1 MSRVSKWKLEKNKVK
16 VVFRLQFHAT
26 HIPQSGWEKLFI
38 SFIPADTG
46 KATAKTTKANVRN
59 GTCKWS
65 DPIYETTRL
74 LQDSRT
80 KLYDE
85 KLYKIVV
92 AMGSSRASTL
102 GEASVNLADY
112 VDGLKPSDVSLPLH
126 GCNFGTILH
135 VTIQLLT
142 SKTGFR
148 EFEQQRELREKGLH
162 ADSAP
167 AKIQYPEEVT
177 IDEVGAHIKFKSD
190 ANEVS
195 SLEEEVNPS
204 EEYGGSA
211 TGFDGSS
218 NTSGSFS
225 AEKHEVDS
233 KSTTSSP
240 HKVKRGTPDH
250 PNTAQGSIGSD
261 KSTTDNN
268 NELATAFEEN
278 NRLRASLEISESS
291 FFNLKLEVDSLQTL
305 ADELGSE
312 TQKLSCQLAAEASSS
327 EQLAN
332 EVSVLKSECLD
343 FKNEITRIKK
353 TTENRNIASF
363 KDDRFVSENGL
374 GLDLCQPEIFDPID
388 AMKAQIFD
396 LVRELDDAKVEK
408 ESLTRKMDQM
418 ELYYE
423 ALIHELEENQKR
435 MLGELQHVTK
445 EHATCLYNLSVTKSE
460 TEKLSQDMSQQMLRF
475 VEEKRD
481 LEVINEELEK
491 RATISEAALKRARLN
506 YSIAVDKLQKDLDVL
521 SSQVTSMF
529 ETNES
534 LIKQAVPI
542 QNQEDYETKKKRSFS
557 MHEELYRRAEE
568 ELIEMYSMNLNL
580 DIYSRALQEP
590 LIEADFEIRNM
601 KEKIDELVE
610 ELKLSTASQNELMV
624 RLQKTKDDIHELNE
638 YKYSSVSQNRILEE
652 KLADISK
659 ENYLLGQKEKDSES
673 TVVACLAENAELSLR
688 LRNEAFENE
697 RLANEASLLK
707 ETITAL
713 KAESDELVS
722 SKENLEETIDF
733 VQEKLRDLLA
743 SNEDSDFG
751 SVGIKDALLQLEEMQ
766 DNSVVKTRQLIEEN
780 RNLKSERD
788 VADVA
793 MRAARSDTLTMKE
806 SFRSAMQEMVTKLD
820 LSNALVDKFQAQLE
834 LVADKIQLGSEYAEN
849 YFEQNIVLLSD
860 FARLEDQMQELTCNN
875 NGHLAREISGL
886 DSLAEELRTKDLTIT
901 ELMHDK
907 QELAMCLHDKTEES
921 NKLSYEISCLN
932 ETLKVLNDELHV
944 VKACKD
950 ELEGKVRDLTFHSDK
965 HQDNLF
971 DFEQQKAE
979 LIHVRELASDLELE
993 KSRLLSQQNSDRASF
1008 ETGLLEMHEHSL
1020 SADVKFV
1027 YLASHYETL
1036 IEELM
1041 HKHVSSQECVKD
1053 LQTRFDSTEAVL
1065 NHHLEEKT
1073 NLLTSLEKLR
1083 SDLEASEQQK
1093 VELMHVKELA
1103 SNLKSE
1109 KSRLLSQLSAFE
1121 ERNNSDRASFE
1132 SQLLEMHE
1140 YSLLADVKLVYLAN
1154 HYETLIED
1162 LQARFLE
1169 TEAILSTSLE
1179 SLRSDL
1185 EASEA
1190 QNKLL
1195 SISTISIG
1203 DELENCKENLK
1214 IMETRFSSDT
1224 ILRDSE
1230 IERLKKGIKAME
1242 EEINGLTASKEELE
1256 ILAILLKDKV
1266 DEQFSNIASLEEQK
1280 DELSH
1285 KLSEQVLKTEE
1296 FKNLSIHLKE
1306 LKDKAESLTAREKRE
1321 PEVQDSLRIAF
1332 IKEQCQSTV
1341 QELNQQLSMSKKHGE
1356 EMLLKL
1362 QDAIDEIENRKKSEA
1377 VSMKKSDELALRMS
1391 NLEEEL
1397 KAAILEKREKSN
1409 AYDRTKAELECALLS
1424 LECCK
1429 EEKEKVADSLRE
1441 FEEEK
1446 SRLAVELSSVKGR
1459 LEILKS
1465 SVDLEKDEL
1474 TRDVRREKLIS
1485 ILDGE
1490 IADTDES
1497 AQETAPIGMDPIPE
1511 LLVTEDS
1518 PQSNGNNSIINN
1530 EHLGAQKL
1538 RFSLEHLHEELE
1550 KMKNENIVF
1559 NIGHD
1564 VGPDREVR
1572 QTGITQLQKANEELR
1587 NMFPLFDEI
1596 SSGGNALER
1605 VLALEIELAE
1615 ALKSKNKSNIQFQS
1629 SFLKQHSDEEAVLKS
1644 FRDIN
1649 ELIKEMLELKGRNAD
1664 VEAELREMHNRFSQL
1679 SLRFAEVEG
1688 EREKLD
1694 MMLKNVRISKKI
1706 TLNRSSSA
1714 NIVDHTS

>member
-92 AMGSSRASTL
+92 AMGSSRASIL

-135 VTIQLLT
+135 V
-142 SKTGFR
+142 SEMKKTMNHLFR
-148 EFEQQRELREKGLH
+148 FLFPPISFWEFEQQRELREKGLH

-250 PNTAQGSIGSD
+250 PNTAQGSVGSD

-278 NRLRASLEISESS
+278 SRLRASLELSESS

-312 TQKLSCQLAAEASSS
+312 TQKLSRQLAAEASSS

-332 EVSVLKSECLD
+332 E
-343 FKNEITRIKK
+343 NEITRIKK
-353 TTENRNIASF
+353 TTENRDTASF

-481 LEVINEELEK
+481 LEAINEELEK

-534 LIKQAVPI
+534 LIKQAVPN
-542 QNQEDYETKKKRSFS
+542 QNQEDYETKRKRSFS

-624 RLQKTKDDIHELNE
+624 RLQKAKDDIHELNE
-638 YKYSSVSQNRILEE
+638 YKYSSISENRLLEE
-652 KLADISK
+652 KLAKLSK

-688 LRNEAFENE
+688 LKNEAFENE
-697 RLANEASLLK
+697 KLANEASLLK
-707 ETITAL
+707 ETITTL

-743 SNEDSDFG
+743 SNKDSDFG
-751 SVGIKDALLQLEEMQ
+751 SVGIKDALLQLEKMQ
-766 DNSVVKTRQLIEEN
+766 DNSVVKTRQLMEEN

-834 LVADKIQLGSEYAEN
+834 SVADKIQLGSEYEEN

-860 FARLEDQMQELTCNN
+860 FARLEDRMQELTCNN

-886 DSLAEELRTKDLTIT
+886 DSLAEGLRTKDLTIT

-907 QELAMCLHDKTEES
+907 QELAMRLHDKTEES

-932 ETLKVLNDELHV
+932 ETLKVLHDELHV
-944 VKACKD
+944 VKTCKD

-979 LIHVRELASDLELE
+979 LIH
-993 KSRLLSQQNSDRASF
+993 
-1008 ETGLLEMHEHSL
+1008 
-1020 SADVKFV
+1020 
-1027 YLASHYETL
+1027 
-1036 IEELM
+1036 ELM
-1041 HKHVSSQECVKD
+1041 RKHESSQECVKD

-1073 NLLTSLEKLR
+1073 NLLISLEKLR
-1083 SDLEASEQQK
+1083 SYLEASEQQK
-1093 VELMHVKELA
+1093 PELMHVKELA
-1103 SNLKSE
+1103 SNLELE
-1109 KSRLLSQLSAFE
+1109 KSHLLSRLNAFK
-1121 ERNNSDRASFE
+1121 ERNNSDRANFE
-1132 SQLLEMHE
+1132 SKLSEMHE

-1154 HYETLIED
+1154 HCKTLLED
-1162 LQARFLE
+1162 LQATFLE
-1169 TEAILSTSLE
+1169 TEANLSTSLE

-1203 DELENCKENLK
+1203 GELENCKENLK

-1362 QDAIDEIENRKKSEA
+1362 QDAIDEIESRKKSEA
-1377 VSMKKSDELALRMS
+1377 VSLKKSDELALRMS

-1474 TRDVRREKLIS
+1474 TRDVKTEKLIS
-1485 ILDGE
+1485 IQDGE

-1497 AQETAPIGMDPIPE
+1497 AQETAPIGTDPIPE

-1518 PQSNGNNSIINN
+1518 PQSNGSNSIINN

-1550 KMKNENIVF
+1550 KMKNENTVF

-1564 VGPDREVR
+1564 VGPDREVP